1 MPFMNS
7 ISDAVGKKN
16 LLSQSFGDHP
26 VFADEELA
34 VMPLLSYV
42 LELVVPHILHFE
54 DENSRK
60 KIPKRYN
67 SDKTVGQRMHVVEF
81 ITYYA

>member
-7 ISDAVGKKN
+7 ISDAVGKNFLKN

-34 VMPLLSYV
+34 VMPLLSHV

-54 DENSRK
+54 DENSGTERK
-60 KIPKRYN
+60 IQKICNN
-67 SDKTVGQRMHVVEF
+67 SRVQQR
-81 ITYYA
+81 

>member
-1 MPFMNS
+1 MPFKNFNS
-7 ISDAVGKKN
+7 DGVGKIFLKN

-34 VMPLLSYV
+34 VMPLLSHV

-54 DENSRK
+54 DENSGTERK
-60 KIPKRYN
+60 IQKICKN
-67 SDKTVGQRMHVVEF
+67 LKVQKKT
-81 ITYYA
+81 

>member
-1 MPFMNS
+1 MPFKNS
-7 ISDAVGKKN
+7 ISDAVDKFFLKN

-34 VMPLLSYV
+34 VMPLLSHV

-54 DENSRK
+54 DENPGRE
-60 KIPKRYN
+60 I
-67 SDKTVGQRMHVVEF
+67 
-81 ITYYA
+81 